1 MDGEDDDELQPA
13 EHDPYMVPEVRA
25 KRRKLQIREA
35 EPPAGNPSRQ
45 QRHLLME
52 EVAKPSRQRH
62 VLMEEEMVKA
72 PSQQRHVL
80 MEEEMVKAPSRWQRH
95 VLMEEEMVKAPSRWQ
110 RRVLMEEMA
119 KAPGRRQRLMEEM
132 AKDHVETVDRRQPRC
147 RGGSLGGRMLPLMSG
162 LLTTEALIM
171 EVLNTELIMEVMS
184 MEALILEVLNTELIM
199 EVMSME
205 ALILEVLNTELSME
219 VEIMEVRHDG
229 ETLIVAMRGIMEEV
243 RSVLIRETLLVATRG
258 VVLIMEAEPEEEW
271 EDTWWAHVKDEEEEP
286 ADDSWWGNIKDEQE
300 TKEKPHDEAAAGG
313 WSTWQSSWKSRRW
326 DTDAWSSTDKA
337 WSSPA
342 QNTDKAWSSPAQN
355 TDKAWSS
362 PGHREG

>member
-1 MDGEDDDELQPA
+1 
-13 EHDPYMVPEVRA
+13 
-25 KRRKLQIREA
+25 
-35 EPPAGNPSRQ
+35 
-45 QRHLLME
+45 HLLVKK
-52 EVAKPSRQRH
+52 VAKPSRQRH
-62 VLMEEEMVKA
+62 VLMEEEMVK
-72 PSQQRHVL
+72 
-80 MEEEMVKAPSRWQRH
+80 
-95 VLMEEEMVKAPSRWQ
+95 
-110 RRVLMEEMA
+110 EMA
-119 KAPGRRQRLMEEM
+119 KAPGRRQRLMKEM
-132 AKDHVETVDRRQPRC
+132 AKDHVE
-147 RGGSLGGRMLPLMSG
+147 MLPLMSG

-171 EVLNTELIMEVMS
+171 EVLNT
-184 MEALILEVLNTELIM
+184 EALILEVLNTELIM

-313 WSTWQSSWKSRRW
+313 WSAWQSSWKS
-326 DTDAWSSTDKA
+326 
-337 WSSPA
+337 
-342 QNTDKAWSSPAQN
+342 
-355 TDKAWSS
+355 
-362 PGHREG
+362 